1 MPPARVEQ
9 VAGSKNIEDPK
20 ESIVM
25 CSALA
30 AHHETK
36 PNAAWVP
43 PPITHDFTYPSDEE
57 IVPNPRANFSKTF
70 LPQLD
75 QVHPRFSSEGS
86 RRSTSCSQEATRASA
101 PCLPIGTGEV
111 SLSDRGKALQS
122 DVSPRRYIDITTRLP
137 HDQSELLQVA
147 SRPGANTRMK
157 AIAIKNVETTPSQ
170 ARKDLEDHVE
180 VEDLDE
186 LESTSSSSLEVNL
199 DLPRYNEL
207 NPSLPSD
214 GEGYPNN
221 FDSAPAHVT
230 AEGDPRQHARQ
241 HAPRGENPSIGNIAS
256 TSRQPLSLEE
266 QVQEQ
271 RQVVDQLAAKLDRF
285 IDIMTGPDP
294 NQNQNHD
301 ALVIEDPQIE
311 EEEAIAHHPTQ
322 THDVQRRSTS
332 SVRP

>member
-86 RRSTSCSQEATRASA
+86 RRSTSSSQEATRASA

-256 TSRQPLSLEE
+256 TSRQTLSLEE
-266 QVQEQ
+266 KVQEQ

-301 ALVIEDPQIE
+301 ALVIEDP
-311 EEEAIAHHPTQ
+311 
-322 THDVQRRSTS
+322 
-332 SVRP
+332 